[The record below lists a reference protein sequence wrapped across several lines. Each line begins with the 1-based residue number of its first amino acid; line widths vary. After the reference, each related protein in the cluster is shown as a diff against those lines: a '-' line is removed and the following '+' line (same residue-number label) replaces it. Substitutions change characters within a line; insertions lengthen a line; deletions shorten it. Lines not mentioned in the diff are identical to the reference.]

1 MSDLNTFDQAEAEC
15 WDMPKEIIGE
25 EEISLPQVK
34 KVLSKRAKEGE
45 LSFQQ
50 SITLEHANTFSKMPP
65 AVATKVIEK
74 LMKSYNITRSLAV
87 QVVNIAP
94 VTPEEMRTI
103 LDARSSSVT
112 DEQIAEIV
120 DMIEKSRA
128 EK

>member
-1 MSDLNTFDQAEAEC
+1 
-15 WDMPKEIIGE
+15 
-25 EEISLPQVK
+25 
-34 KVLSKRAKEGE
+34 
-45 LSFQQ
+45 
-50 SITLEHANTFSKMPP
+50 MPP

-120 DMIEKSRA
+120 DMVEKSRA

>member
-1 MSDLNTFDQAEAEC
+1 
-15 WDMPKEIIGE
+15 MPKEIIGE

-50 SITLEHANTFSKMPP
+50 SITLEHANTFSKMAP

-103 LDARSSSVT
+103 LDAKSSSVT

-120 DMIEKSRA
+120 DLIVKSIA